1 VQVSAFWAALL
12 RRWYLLVAALLC
24 TSAAT
29 VFFVNRIGPTY
40 EAQGTT
46 LLFPPVAT
54 VQQGDVT
61 QTLGNP
67 YLMLG
72 GLTQAR
78 DIVIR
83 TITSKSAREQLAK
96 AHPDVQYTATQDYT
110 TGGPLVLVTTK
121 APTADEA
128 VAGLD
133 AVVAEIPKSLEALQA
148 DLDLDS
154 NAQIT
159 SKQIT
164 ADRTPDVVHKSQI
177 RGGIV
182 VGAAVLVVSLLLI
195 GLFDGLA
202 SSRGASRRGGGG
214 GSGRRA
220 KREPEEPEDGGGAH
234 VTQLPRRVAASAG
247 SDSATS
253 SSG

>member
-1 VQVSAFWAALL
+1 MQVSAFWAALL

-24 TSAAT
+24 TGAAT
-29 VFFVNRIGPTY
+29 VFIVNRIGPTY

-61 QTLGNP
+61 ETLGNP

-78 DIVIR
+78 DIVVR
-83 TITSKSAREQLAK
+83 TITAKSAREQLAK
-96 AHPDVQYTATQDYT
+96 EHPEVKYTATQDYT
-110 TGGPLVLVTTK
+110 TGGPLVLVTIQ
-121 APTADEA
+121 APSADEA

-133 AVVAEIPKSLEALQA
+133 AVVAEIPKSLKSLQA
-148 DLDLDS
+148 DLDLS
-154 NAQIT
+154 RNAQIT
-159 SKQIT
+159 SKQLT

-182 VGAAVLVVSLLLI
+182 VAAAVLVMSLLLI

-202 SSRGASRRGGGG
+202 SSRRAGRRGGG

-220 KREPEEPEDGGGAH
+220 KREPEEPDDGSGAH
-234 VTQLPRRVAASAG
+234 VTQLPRRRAASAG
-247 SDSATS
+247 GEGATTS
-253 SSG
+253 SG